1 MHAARCSLHDDAPR
15 ARPVRAGA
23 RRLAR
28 DHAPSRRVALARA
41 GRDGALAAPAG
52 PALIVMLNQLALCA
66 VLLAAASADEAPKRF
81 NCTHSF
87 EVRAR
92 LRSPLSSCVTACAAC
107 CVMFCL
113 PLVYP

>member
-1 MHAARCSLHDDAPR
+1 MEYYEIQILGLIDAP
-15 ARPVRAGA
+15 GA
-23 RRLAR
+23 QWA
-28 DHAPSRRVALARA
+28 ARA

-87 EVRAR
+87 EVRAS